1 MRIYARLRPS
11 PQPLV
16 TRYEHAIPYRT
27 DSPFVNCLLSSCWS
41 IALAH
46 VPYTER
52 QDSFT
57 RFNKN
62 PSIRFSCAAQEI
74 QAPSFS
80 DARKE
85 PAIKQKHLDAGE

>member
-11 PQPLV
+11 PQPVVMNILLRIV
-16 TRYEHAIPYRT
+16 QTPLSLTAFHLHAGR
-27 DSPFVNCLLSSCWS
+27 S

-52 QDSFT
+52 QDPFT

-62 PSIRFSCAAQEI
+62 PSIRFSCVCTRNPGA
-74 QAPSFS
+74 FLLG
-80 DARKE
+80 R
-85 PAIKQKHLDAGE
+85 